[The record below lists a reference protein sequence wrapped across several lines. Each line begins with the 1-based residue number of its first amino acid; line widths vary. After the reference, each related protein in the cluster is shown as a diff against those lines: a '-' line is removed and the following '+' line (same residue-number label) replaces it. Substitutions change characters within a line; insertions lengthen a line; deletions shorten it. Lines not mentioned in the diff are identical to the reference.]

1 MENKEIKTTKDLEV
15 LIGKVKDAQKKFAP
29 NSIEKQAA
37 QKTTNPIVNQK
48 LENNVKKSIEYF
60 LKNSDLAQAHVD
72 FCDSL
77 VEHGYCL
84 EDAIKKT
91 DKVFEILHQKE
102 TYKGN

>member
-1 MENKEIKTTKDLEV
+1 MNNDVAGKLNNKFN
-15 LIGKVKDAQKKFAP
+15 AQKKFAP

-77 VEHGYCL
+77 IKDGYCL

-91 DKVFEILHQKE
+91 DAVFAILHQKE
-102 TYKGN
+102 TY